1 MTDKPTLSPE
11 ARAALMQCFATR
23 GKNKGL
29 LLSRCPSPFKEE
41 TKMAYA
47 AWQGAMMAC
56 NPFKASVMAAM
67 FLDAEQS
74 KIRLEVTAYLD
85 ARPALAKVL
94 DKDRMALETLGV
106 W

>member
-1 MTDKPTLSPE
+1 MTDKPTLSPA
-11 ARAALMQCFATR
+11 AREALMKCFATR

-29 LLSRCPSPFKEE
+29 LLSKAPSPFKPE

-47 AWQGAMMAC
+47 AYQGAMLSC
-56 NPFKASVMAAM
+56 NAFKASIMGM
-67 FLDAEQS
+67 MLMSAEQ
-74 KIRLEVTAYLD
+74 KQIALEVTAYLD

-94 DKDRMALETLGV
+94 DRDRSALESLGV